1 LNKYK
6 LILFSRIKHRVYEI
20 IMLLVSLLYNDK
32 KGIKVIIFGQGRS
45 GSTLLES
52 LIDSTRYFEKKGELL
67 NNKKTEKWFP
77 YHFVNGLSKIDKADN
92 FIFHLKIYHLTSER
106 EKEKDPKEFIR
117 KAVNDGWKII
127 YLHRDNKIRQAI
139 SNLVAEQRG
148 GFHKHNKSK
157 EEINITIDINRFEK
171 MVDRR
176 FDYTQEELSI
186 LSEIPHFKINY
197 EQDLMDNSRHE
208 EVVAGLLQFLGLE
221 NDGVAPKTT
230 HKKVNTS
237 TLKDLILN
245 YSEFNKLLE
254 KNGWLHFI
262 EDEPI

>member
-1 LNKYK
+1 MKKTKRFIKYRS
-6 LILFSRIKHRVYEI
+6 LELFSYLNSFLRGSFRGK
-20 IMLLVSLLYNDK
+20 
-32 KGIKVIIFGQGRS
+32 KVIIFAQGRT
-45 GSTLLES
+45 GSALLET
-52 LIDSTRYFEKKGELL
+52 LISSTGYFNWTGEILSTKFIEL
-67 NNKKTEKWFP
+67 ISP
-77 YHFVNGLSKIDKADN
+77 YRFLVGKVRSSKSEN
-92 FIFHLKIYHLTSER
+92 FIFHLKIYHLTNDR
-106 EKEKDPKEFIR
+106 KKPINPKNFLQKLDR
-117 KAVNDGWKII
+117 SGWKII